1 MGLSQLVIWIPAFLL
16 AIAFHECCHAWMA
29 DRLGDPTARSQGRI
43 TLNPIAHLDPI
54 GTVLIPLLII
64 ITGGGFLIGWA
75 KPVPV
80 NPYNLR
86 HIKRDYMLVSL
97 AGPASNVASAVIFA
111 FLFHM
116 AVLVSKAI
124 HLPGAIWE
132 PVRHFLI
139 VAVHLNLIL
148 AFFNLIPVPPLD
160 GSGILQG
167 LLPDKY
173 EEMFSRIRPF
183 GFIILIALLMMG
195 ALNIVWFMASNLSIF
210 LLGGG

>member
-1 MGLSQLVIWIPAFLL
+1 MAISQLVIWIPAFLL

-29 DRLGDPTARSQGRI
+29 DRLGDPTARSQGRV

-54 GTVLIPLLII
+54 GTVVMPLLMIV
-64 ITGGGFLIGWA
+64 TGAGFLIGWA

-86 HIKRDYMLVSL
+86 HLKRDYMLVSL
-97 AGPASNVASAVIFA
+97 AGPASNIASSVIFA
-111 FLFHM
+111 IIFHI
-116 AVLVSKAI
+116 AVFASKTI

-132 PVRHFLI
+132 PVGHFLI

-167 LLPDKY
+167 LLPDRY
-173 EEMFSRIRPF
+173 EEIFSRIRPF
-183 GFIILIALLMMG
+183 GIFIVFGLLMIG
-195 ALNIVWFMASNLSIF
+195 ALDVVWFMVANLSVL

>member
-29 DRLGDPTARSQGRI
+29 DRLGDPTARSQGRV

-97 AGPASNVASAVIFA
+97 AGPASNIASAIVFA
-111 FLFHM
+111 LLFHM
-116 AVLVSKAI
+116 VVFVSKTI
-124 HLPGAIWE
+124 HLPGAIGE
-132 PVRHFLI
+132 PVVLFL
-139 VAVHLNLIL
+139 VAAVQLNLIL

-167 LLPDKY
+167 LLPDRY
-173 EEMFSRIRPF
+173 EEIFSRIRPF
-183 GFIILIALLMMG
+183 GIFILMALLMMG
-195 ALNIVWFMASNLSIF
+195 ALNVIWFMAANLSGL
-210 LLGGG
+210 LLGA